1 MGYRKP
7 KPELQAV
14 LKAGSHLGETPV
26 WDVDRGVLWWID
38 VYKPTINRFDPRDG
52 GNGEIALD
60 QSVHAIGLR
69 RNGGIVASL
78 EHGFGFVDA
87 TSGQIEIICNPLGDA
102 AVKFNDGKCD
112 RHGRF
117 WSGSMANDWVS
128 PIGSLYRLD
137 PDRSART
144 LDTGFK
150 LSNGMGWSPDDRR
163 MYFTDFGRS
172 TVFVYDYDAASGAI
186 GGRQPLV
193 VIPEAE
199 GRPDGMAVDEEGC
212 LWVVLWDGWAIARF
226 DPAGRLI
233 GKVSLPVQRPTSC
246 AFGGRNLSTL
256 YVTSATMQLSGK
268 DLSLQPL
275 AGSLFAIESGT
286 RGLPEGRFGT

>member
-1 MGYRKP
+1 
-7 KPELQAV
+7 
-14 LKAGSHLGETPV
+14 
-26 WDVDRGVLWWID
+26 
-38 VYKPTINRFDPRDG
+38 
-52 GNGEIALD
+52 
-60 QSVHAIGLR
+60 
-69 RNGGIVASL
+69 
-78 EHGFGFVDA
+78 
-87 TSGQIEIICNPLGDA
+87 
-102 AVKFNDGKCD
+102 
-112 RHGRF
+112 
-117 WSGSMANDWVS
+117 MANDWVS
-128 PIGSLYRLD
+128 SIGSLYRLD

-186 GGRQPLV
+186 AGRRSLV

-199 GRPDGMAVDEEGC
+199 GRPDGMTVDEEGC
-212 LWVVLWDGWAIARF
+212 LWVALWDGWAIARF

-246 AFGGRNLSTL
+246 AFGGRDLSTL

-286 RGLPEGRFGT
+286 RVNPGPS